1 MDQNILNTKKADQR
15 KAREAA
21 TYAYNNRR
29 WTFSDIWDA
38 YGKPS
43 AAKVRAWDYCK
54 NLCSEKNGTDLIITG
69 RNSMKFS
76 AVFKFKEEGTGRDCF
91 AYITKDYDRY
101 AYAQE
106 A

>member
-1 MDQNILNTKKADQR
+1 MDKNIEMTKKADQR
-15 KAREAA
+15 RAREAA
-21 TYAYNNRR
+21 TWAYQNRR
-29 WTFSDIWDA
+29 WTYTDIYDA
-38 YGKPS
+38 YEKPS
-43 AAKVRAWDYCK
+43 VYKVRAWDYCK
-54 NLCSEKNGTDLIITG
+54 RLCAEKNGRDLIITG
-69 RNSMKFS
+69 KNCMKFS

>member
-1 MDQNILNTKKADQR
+1 MDKNIEMTKKADQR

-21 TYAYNNRR
+21 VWAYRMDRPDDIFKAYA
-29 WTFSDIWDA
+29 
-38 YGKPS
+38 KPS
-43 AAKVRAWDYCK
+43 RAKIQAWEYCK
-54 NLCSEKNGTDLIITG
+54 ALCKEKRGTDLVISG
-69 RNSMKFS
+69 HSPMKFS

>member
-1 MDQNILNTKKADQR
+1 MDKNIEMTKKADQR

-21 TYAYNNRR
+21 IWAYRNPRRADDIFKAYA
-29 WTFSDIWDA
+29 
-38 YGKPS
+38 KPS
-43 AAKVRAWDYCK
+43 RAKIEAWEYCK
-54 NLCSEKNGTDLIITG
+54 ALCKEKNGNSLIISG
-69 RNSMKFS
+69 HSPMKFS

>member
-1 MDQNILNTKKADQR
+1 MDQNIMNTKKANQR
-15 KAREAA
+15 RAREAA
-21 TYAYNNRR
+21 IWAYRNPRREDDIFKAYA
-29 WTFSDIWDA
+29 
-38 YGKPS
+38 KPS
-43 AAKVRAWDYCK
+43 RAKIEAWEYCK
-54 NLCSEKNGTDLIITG
+54 ALCKDKNGDSLIISG
-69 RNSMKFS
+69 HSPMKFS